1 SVYRWLAFGGA
12 MTSNVAAASRGV
24 LAKASM
30 DKPKGENM
38 DAGNL
43 YGVMTILAT
52 FMLAPFAWLVEGK
65 QLKGLYD
72 GAIAAGHT
80 KQTLAKGALLSGIF
94 FYLY

>member
-1 SVYRWLAFGGA
+1 
-12 MTSNVAAASRGV
+12 
-24 LAKASM
+24 M

-52 FMLAPFAWLVEGK
+52 VMLAPFAWLVEGK
-65 QLKGLYD
+65 QVKGLYD
-72 GAIAAGHT
+72 AALAAGHT

-94 FYLY
+94 FYMYK